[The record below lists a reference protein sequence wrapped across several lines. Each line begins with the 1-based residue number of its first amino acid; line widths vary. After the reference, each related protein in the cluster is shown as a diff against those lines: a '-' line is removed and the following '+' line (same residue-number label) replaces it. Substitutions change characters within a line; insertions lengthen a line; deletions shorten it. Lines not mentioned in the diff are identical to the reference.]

1 MTGTE
6 LLELC
11 SKLYP
16 GRSKT
21 ACVGLLVEEL
31 HRNRSTIWRYFNG
44 DLRIPSI
51 TEDYLELLAK
61 QPRR

>member
-1 MTGTE
+1 MTGAE

-11 SKLYP
+11 SRLYP

-31 HRNRSTIWRYFNG
+31 KVNRSTIWRYFSG
-44 DLRIPSI
+44 RYPVPPT
-51 TEDYLELLAK
+51 TENYLELLAK
-61 QPRR
+61 QPRD